1 MKGLKDPEMRPTHT
15 IQLTELLQFS
25 NEVKSFK
32 KGAYIFQEGMLA
44 KNMYL
49 ILSGKVKVSKST
61 ADGRELTLRLCSE
74 NDIVGEAVFFSHASD
89 YLFSTEVVEDVE
101 VAVIS
106 KERLEKEVLQDGA
119 LAYEFM
125 KWIGD
130 QYSKTQTKFRDLIL
144 YGKRGGVFSTLIR
157 MTNSYGV
164 QTPDG
169 ILIDLPLTD
178 QKIGSFSATSR
189 ESVNRMLNE
198 LKRDGIISVK
208 NGYITVHD
216 LSYLRNE
223 IDCDGCPITYCSID

>member
-106 KERLEKEVLQDGA
+106 KERLEKEVLQDGV

-130 QYSKTQTKFRDLIL
+130 QYRKTQTKFRDLIL

-169 ILIDLPLTD
+169 ILIDLTLTD

>member
-106 KERLEKEVLQDGA
+106 KERLEKEVLQDGV

-130 QYSKTQTKFRDLIL
+130 QYRKTQTKFRDLIL

>member
-130 QYSKTQTKFRDLIL
+130 QYRKTQTKFRDLIL

>member
-1 MKGLKDPEMRPTHT
+1 
-15 IQLTELLQFS
+15 
-25 NEVKSFK
+25 
-32 KGAYIFQEGMLA
+32 
-44 KNMYL
+44 
-49 ILSGKVKVSKST
+49 
-61 ADGRELTLRLCSE
+61 
-74 NDIVGEAVFFSHASD
+74 
-89 YLFSTEVVEDVE
+89 
-101 VAVIS
+101 
-106 KERLEKEVLQDGA
+106 
-119 LAYEFM
+119 
-125 KWIGD
+125 
-130 QYSKTQTKFRDLIL
+130 
-144 YGKRGGVFSTLIR
+144 FSTLIR

-223 IDCDGCPITYCSID
+223 IDCDGCPIRSEEHTSELQSRFDLVCRLLLEKKKNNE